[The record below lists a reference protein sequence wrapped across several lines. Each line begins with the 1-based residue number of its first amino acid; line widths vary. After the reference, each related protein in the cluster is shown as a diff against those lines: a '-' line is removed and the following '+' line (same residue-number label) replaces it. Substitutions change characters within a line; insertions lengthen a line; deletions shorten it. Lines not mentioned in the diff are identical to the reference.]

1 MSHQNRQQRSS
12 GSKKVR
18 KKLAIA
24 ISVCLFVTTSAPAQA
39 AERPTSVASCKDS
52 NAKPRVPATLKQ
64 PKVPAKKIPATITF
78 NTNCGVI
85 RATLLTKRAPQT
97 TTNIS
102 FLANAKYYD
111 GTICHRLTTAGLYV
125 LQCGDPT
132 AQGGGSPGGWV
143 GYKEENLPTA
153 GPKNYPAGTL
163 AMANGGPGTN
173 GSQFFLVYA
182 DTELGPDY
190 TIFGRITQGLDI
202 LKKIAEVGAYKV
214 QSDGQAYYAPDG
226 FPIQLVVIEKATAQ

>member
-1 MSHQNRQQRSS
+1 MR
-12 GSKKVR
+12 KV
-18 KKLAIA
+18 LVIA
-24 ISVCLFVTTSAPAQA
+24 ISVCLFAATSVPAQA
-39 AERPTSVASCKDS
+39 AERPTSVASCKKS
-52 NAKPRVPATLKQ
+52 TAKPRDPATLKQ
-64 PKVPAKKIPATITF
+64 PKVPAKKIPATLTLT
-78 NTNCGVI
+78 TNCGVI
-85 RATLLTKRAPQT
+85 KATLLTKLAPQT
-97 TTNIS
+97 TTNITT
-102 FLANAKYYD
+102 LASAKYFN

-143 GYKEENLPTA
+143 GYKEENLPKA

-202 LKKIAEVGAYKV
+202 LKKIADVGAYKV

-226 FPIQLVVIEKATAQ
+226 FPIQLVVIEKATAK

>member
-1 MSHQNRQQRSS
+1 MR
-12 GSKKVR
+12 KV
-18 KKLAIA
+18 LVIA
-24 ISVCLFVTTSAPAQA
+24 ISVCLFAATSVPAQA
-39 AERPTSVASCKDS
+39 AERPTSVASCKKS
-52 NAKPRVPATLKQ
+52 TAKPRVPATLKQ
-64 PKVPAKKIPATITF
+64 PKVPAKKIPTTLTVT
-78 NTNCGVI
+78 TNCGVI
-85 RATLLTKRAPQT
+85 KATLLTKLAPQT
-97 TTNIS
+97 TTNITT
-102 FLANAKYYD
+102 LASAKYFN

-143 GYKEENLPTA
+143 GYKEENLPKA

-163 AMANGGPGTN
+163 AMANGWPGTN

-202 LKKIAEVGAYKV
+202 LKKIADVGAYKV

-226 FPIQLVVIEKATAQ
+226 FPIQLVVIEKATAK

>member
-1 MSHQNRQQRSS
+1 M
-12 GSKKVR
+12 
-18 KKLAIA
+18 
-24 ISVCLFVTTSAPAQA
+24 
-39 AERPTSVASCKDS
+39 
-52 NAKPRVPATLKQ
+52 
-64 PKVPAKKIPATITF
+64 VPAKKIPATLTLI
-78 NTNCGVI
+78 TNCGTI

-102 FLANAKYYD
+102 FLANSKYFNA
-111 GTICHRLTTAGLYV
+111 TLCHRLTTGGLYV

-143 GYKEENLPTA
+143 GYKEENLPKA

-163 AMANGGPGTN
+163 AMANAGAGTN

-182 DTELGPDY
+182 DTQLDPDY
-190 TIFGRITQGLDI
+190 TIFGRITSGLDI
-202 LKKIAEVGAYKV
+202 LKKIADVGAIKV

-226 FPIQLVVIEKATAQ
+226 FPIQLVAIESAFAK